1 MYRIFSVFL
10 VLAVLLVNIALAATQ
25 QEEIAQ
31 EVKIVSAE
39 FGLFNA
45 PQSGKPAF
53 VPTLAV
59 PFEINQAYGWVIQ
72 ISTTKQKVRWR
83 EEFTLPAPP
92 KTWAEVKQSDGQTF
106 SGNGKTCVL
115 EGETKAGTSVIHN
128 AWTVVPGDPK
138 GRYVIRVTIEGSV
151 ERVFEFDIK

>member
-1 MYRIFSVFL
+1 LSVFSVLTVFF
-10 VLAVLLVNIALAATQ
+10 VSIVLAATQ
-25 QEEIAQ
+25 QEEIAP
-31 EVKIVSAE
+31 EVKIVRAE

-53 VPTLAV
+53 VPTLTV

-72 ISTTKQKVRWR
+72 VSTTKQKVRWR

-92 KTWAEVKQSDGQTF
+92 KTWTEVKKSESQTF

-128 AWTVVPGDPK
+128 SWTVVPGDPK
-138 GRYVIRVTIEGSV
+138 GRYVIRVTIEDS
-151 ERVFEFDIK
+151 EDRVFEFEVK